1 MTTAGAE
8 HPTTSANAHM
18 DYGSL
23 VKRIIDGD
31 SAAEAELIAHFKD
44 RVAHIIRRLTNDRSM
59 VDDLWQGT
67 FYIVIKTIRKGELK
81 QPESLGAFVAKVAR
95 YHTIEQMREARRKG
109 GEDLEYAEQVPDPS
123 PSQLEQ
129 AESAEKLDD
138 LRELIEQL
146 LPRDRELIFR
156 LYIKEEPKKKI
167 CADLH
172 LSSDQFDRV
181 LYRAKKRLR
190 VLYLKRLGLA
200 GEDGQT

>member
-1 MTTAGAE
+1 
-8 HPTTSANAHM
+8 M